1 MQYLHTF
8 QITKIYATLKLYN
21 KSESL
26 WIITLYVKIK
36 SHSFFKKCY
45 ISIKQNKYF
54 VCVLNCLKMA
64 KLGKTFCDE

>member
-8 QITKIYATLKLYN
+8 MITKIYTTLKLCK

-26 WIITLYVKIK
+26 WIITLYVKME
-36 SHSFFKKCY
+36 SHSFLKKFY

-54 VCVLNCLKMA
+54 VCVSYYLKMA
-64 KLGKTFCDE
+64 KLAKIFCVE